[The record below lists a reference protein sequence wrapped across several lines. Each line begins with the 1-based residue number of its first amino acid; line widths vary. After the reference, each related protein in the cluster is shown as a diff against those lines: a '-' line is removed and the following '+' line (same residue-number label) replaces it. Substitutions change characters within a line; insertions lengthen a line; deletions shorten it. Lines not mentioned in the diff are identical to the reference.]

1 MAPPLLGHSPLIW
14 PISSTTDMNMKK
26 GSSVVEAVIY
36 IFIFSLLSLAVVNA
50 LQSVTRSYRL
60 IQASF
65 ALESVGHTALER
77 IARDARDSTSID
89 TAVSTFG
96 TSPGNLVLNGTDSSG
111 NDQTIEFYVLNGA
124 IRVKENNVDIG
135 PLTSS
140 KATVTSLIFTSIIT
154 GNSQAVRI
162 EVTAESGQGETYKSR
177 TFRTT
182 AVLRGSYAPA
192 PL

>member
-1 MAPPLLGHSPLIW
+1 
-14 PISSTTDMNMKK
+14 MKK